1 MANWSTLK
9 AAIASIIKTN
19 GNKEITGQLLQNV
32 LNNIVSSVGEN
43 STFAGIATPA
53 TNPGVP
59 DGNIFYLA
67 TEAGTY
73 SNFNG
78 IEITDGQAV
87 ILEWRGSW
95 VKKISGFATVKKLTE
110 LENKT
115 AIIGGDYTPTEE
127 KDGLQSSSLAFVYFN
142 TFIKS
147 GTKIVIRITAN
158 HDMYSHNAYVCYKQ
172 GTASGGYDTLF
183 EKTDIVK
190 LGEERYYKCT
200 TQHDGYLLV
209 NGNVGNGNSIT
220 ASYTKSIVAQLEETV
235 STNTKDINKNAED
248 IRDLSLYKNYID
260 EKTLDFIRA
269 GTNKF
274 CWFDRQLKKGTKI
287 TVTLSP
293 NPRANIVSVYLV
305 YKNGSLDNGYEAI
318 EESILNLTTEKKID
332 YVTKSDGYLM
342 VNGNAAS
349 GNKLGIKYQIGIQDK
364 IENNTSDIIINN
376 YYQEPIENNSLAFTV
391 SGQNKFLFF
400 NNVIPKGTNM
410 LIKVS
415 PNGGSINVL
424 SAYIT
429 YTQGT
434 INDGYDKIFEGVN
447 EIKSDYIFNYITQH
461 DGYLMVNGNAANDRT
476 INVSYYLSISDYI
489 KISNDIKY
497 IDGVG
502 DSLTM
507 GWEATGWFLNKL
519 QDLLP
524 NNYIVRN
531 WGVGS
536 EPISSIMLRMGVTS
550 LIYPSD
556 FELPKDGT
564 EVEVARK
571 AGETGFKCTYNN
583 TEIPLLLQGGNS
595 MVNPCFVE
603 GYECTL
609 TRKSIDT
616 GQPSYLSSNSY
627 WTLKLNNTTTRN
639 VKVNK
644 YSSLLCNTAKQIA
657 NGYARII
664 WMGTNGNYNNNL
676 QELVNANKL
685 AVESSVTKRV
695 IVIGLHLLSKEN
707 GESYEEM
714 MYKEFGNKFFNIR
727 QYCITNLIYDAGIIP
742 TEQDLEDMTNGI
754 CPQSLMIDGTHFKPE
769 VNNAIGTKVYNMMI
783 GLGYVE

>member
-1 MANWSTLK
+1 MANWTVLK
-9 AAIASIIKTN
+9 AAIADVIKTN
-19 GNKEITGQLLQNV
+19 GNQEITGAVLQNT
-32 LNNIVSSVGEN
+32 LNSIVNAVGEN
-43 STFAGIATPA
+43 ATFAGIATPA

-67 TEAGTY
+67 TTPGTY

-78 IEITDGQAV
+78 IEIAFGEAV

-95 VKKISGFATVKKLTE
+95 VKKISGFATAKKLTE

-115 AIIGGDYTPTEE
+115 AIIGGDYTLTEE
-127 KDGLQSSSLAFVYFN
+127 KDGLQSSSLVFVYFN

-147 GTKIVIRITAN
+147 GTEIAIRITAN
-158 HDMYSHNAYVCYKQ
+158 HDMYSHSAYVCYKQ
-172 GTASGGYDTLF
+172 GTISDGYDTLF
-183 EKTDIVK
+183 EKTDTVK

-209 NGNVGNGNSIT
+209 NGNVGAGNSIT
-220 ASYTKSIVAQLEETV
+220 ASFYKSTAEQLQIIDKSV
-235 STNTKDINKNAED
+235 SENTEAIK
-248 IRDLSLYKNYID
+248 DLSLYKNYIE
-260 EKTLDFIRA
+260 EKYLEFIGV

-287 TVTLSP
+287 TITLSP
-293 NPRANIVSVYLV
+293 NPQANIVSAYLV
-305 YKNGSLDNGYEAI
+305 YKNGSLNNGYEAI
-318 EESILNLTTEKKID
+318 EESILDLTTEKKIE
-332 YVTKSDGYLM
+332 YITKSDGFLM
-342 VNGNAAS
+342 VNGNAQD
-349 GNKLGIKYQIGIQDK
+349 GNKLSIKYQIGIQDK
-364 IENNTSDIIINN
+364 IENNTSDITINN
-376 YYQEPIENNSLAFTV
+376 YYQEPIENNSLAFTGA
-391 SGQNKFLFF
+391 GQNKFLFF

-447 EIKSDYIFNYITQH
+447 EVKSDYIFNYITQH
-461 DGYLMVNGNAANDRT
+461 DGYLVVNGNAANDKT

-489 KISNDIKY
+489 KINDIKY
-497 IDGVG
+497 VDGVG

-507 GWEATGWFLNKL
+507 GWESSGWYLNKL
-519 QDLLP
+519 QELLG

-531 WGVGS
+531 WGVGG
-536 EPISSIMLRMGVTS
+536 EPISSIMLRMGATS
-550 LIYPSD
+550 LIYPYD

-609 TRKSIDT
+609 TRKSIDSE
-616 GQPSYLSSNSY
+616 QLAYLSSNSY
-627 WTLKLNNTTTRN
+627 WTLKLNKATDRN
-639 VKVNK
+639 IKVTK

-657 NGYARII
+657 DGYARII

-727 QYCITNLIYDAGIIP
+727 QYCITNLIYDAGITP

>member
-1 MANWSTLK
+1 MANWSVLK
-9 AAIASIIKTN
+9 AAIANVIKTN
-19 GNKEITGQLLQNV
+19 GNQEITGQLLQNV
-32 LNNIVSSVGEN
+32 LNNIVSSLGEN
-43 STFAGIATPA
+43 ATFAGIATPT
-53 TNPGVP
+53 TNPGTP
-59 DGNIFYLA
+59 DGNLFYLA
-67 TEAGTY
+67 TEPGIYA
-73 SNFNG
+73 NFNN
-78 IEITDGQAV
+78 IEIADGEAV
-87 ILEWRGSW
+87 ILEWRGGW
-95 VKKISGFATVKKLTE
+95 TKKTSGLATQKKLTE
-110 LENKT
+110 LENEIT
-115 AIIGGDYTPTEE
+115 IIGDYTPTEE

-147 GTKIVIRITAN
+147 GTEIVIKITAN
-158 HDMYSHNAYVCYKQ
+158 HDVYSQSAYICYKQ
-172 GTASGGYDTLF
+172 GSIDGGYDTLF
-183 EKTDIVK
+183 EKTDTIK
-190 LGEERYYKCT
+190 LGEEHYYKCT

-220 ASYTKSIVAQLEETV
+220 ASYTKSIVAQLEEVEQTV
-235 STNTKDINKNAED
+235 SENTEAIK
-248 IRDLSLYKNYID
+248 DLSLYKNYIE
-260 EKTLDFIRA
+260 EKYLEFVGA

-287 TVTLSP
+287 TITLSP
-293 NPRANIVSVYLV
+293 NPQANIVSAYLV
-305 YKNGSLDNGYEAI
+305 YKNGSLNNGYEAI
-318 EESILNLTTEKKID
+318 EESILDLTTEKKIE
-332 YVTKSDGYLM
+332 YITKSDGFLM
-342 VNGNAAS
+342 VNGNAAD
-349 GNKLGIKYQIGIQDK
+349 GNKLSIKYQIGIQDK
-364 IENNTSDIIINN
+364 IENNTSDIIISN
-376 YYQEPIENNSLAFTV
+376 YYQEPIENNSLAFTGA
-391 SGQNKFLFF
+391 GQNKFLFF

-447 EIKSDYIFNYITQH
+447 EVKSDYIFNYITQH
-461 DGYLMVNGNAANDRT
+461 DGYLMVNGNAANDKT

-489 KISNDIKY
+489 KINDIKY
-497 IDGVG
+497 VDGVG

-507 GWEATGWFLNKL
+507 GWESSGWYLNKL
-519 QDLLP
+519 QELLG

-531 WGVGS
+531 WGVGG
-536 EPISSIMLRMGVTS
+536 EPISSIMLRMGATS
-550 LIYPSD
+550 LVYPNS

-571 AGETGFKCTYNN
+571 TGETGFKCTYNN
-583 TEIPLLLQGGNS
+583 TGIPLLLQGNDS

-616 GQPSYLSSNSY
+616 GQPSHLSSNSY
-627 WTLKLNNTTTRN
+627 WTLKLNNTTTMN

-727 QYCITNLIYDAGIIP
+727 QYCITNLIYDAGITP

-769 VNNAIGTKVYNMMI
+769 VNNAIGTKIYNMMV

>member
-1 MANWSTLK
+1 MANWSVLK
-9 AAIASIIKTN
+9 AAIANVIKTN
-19 GNKEITGQLLQNV
+19 GNQEITGQLLQNV
-32 LNNIVSSVGEN
+32 LNNIVSSLGEN
-43 STFAGIATPA
+43 ATFAGIATPT
-53 TNPGVP
+53 TNPGTP
-59 DGNIFYLA
+59 DGNLFYLA
-67 TEAGTY
+67 TEPGIYA
-73 SNFNG
+73 NFNS
-78 IEITDGQAV
+78 IEIADGEAV
-87 ILEWRGSW
+87 ILEWRGGW
-95 VKKISGFATVKKLTE
+95 TKKTSGLATQKKLTE
-110 LENKT
+110 LENEIT
-115 AIIGGDYTPTEE
+115 IIGDYTPTEE

-147 GTKIVIRITAN
+147 GTEIVIKITAN
-158 HDMYSHNAYVCYKQ
+158 HDVYSQNAYICYKQ
-172 GTASGGYDTLF
+172 GSIDGGYDTLF
-183 EKTDIVK
+183 EKTDTIK
-190 LGEERYYKCT
+190 LGEEHYYKCT

-209 NGNVGNGNSIT
+209 NGNVSNGNSIT
-220 ASYTKSIVAQLEETV
+220 ASYTKSIVAQLEEVEQTV
-235 STNTKDINKNAED
+235 PENTEAIK
-248 IRDLSLYKNYID
+248 DLSLYKNYIE
-260 EKTLDFIRA
+260 EKYLEFVGA

-287 TVTLSP
+287 TITLSP
-293 NPRANIVSVYLV
+293 NPQANIVSAYLV
-305 YKNGSLDNGYEAI
+305 YKNGSLNNGYEAI
-318 EESILNLTTEKKID
+318 EESILDLTTEKKIE
-332 YVTKSDGYLM
+332 YITKSDGFLM
-342 VNGNAAS
+342 VNGNAAD
-349 GNKLGIKYQIGIQDK
+349 GNKLSIKYQIGIQDK
-364 IENNTSDIIINN
+364 IENNTSDIIISN
-376 YYQEPIENNSLAFTV
+376 YYQEPIENNSLAFTGA
-391 SGQNKFLFF
+391 GQNKFLFF

-410 LIKVS
+410 HIKVS

-447 EIKSDYIFNYITQH
+447 EVKSDYIFNYITQH
-461 DGYLMVNGNAANDRT
+461 DGYLMVNGNAANDKT

-489 KISNDIKY
+489 KINDIKY
-497 IDGVG
+497 VDGVG

-507 GWEATGWFLNKL
+507 GWESSGWYLNKL
-519 QDLLP
+519 QELLG

-531 WGVGS
+531 WGVGG
-536 EPISSIMLRMGVTS
+536 EPISSIMLRMGATS
-550 LIYPSD
+550 LVYPNS

-571 AGETGFKCTYNN
+571 TGETGFKCTYNN
-583 TEIPLLLQGGNS
+583 TEIPLLLQGNNS

-616 GQPSYLSSNSY
+616 GQPSLLSSNSY
-627 WTLKLNNTTTRN
+627 WTLKLNNTTTMN

-727 QYCITNLIYDAGIIP
+727 QYCITNLIYDAGITP

-769 VNNAIGTKVYNMMI
+769 VNNAIGTKIYNMMV